1 MYRNTP
7 REHSQTL
14 TSVSA
19 RIHCTSPLTI
29 QVACKHSW
37 TLARSYNWLVNVL
50 NHITTRYQNIFS
62 NTFFKRNS
70 KRKIWRKN
78 GSISL
83 IMIKELNAK
92 MYRLVR
98 WCGRFT
104 WERIVQRGCPCR
116 DAENRDRENWE
127 HIVTWTT
134 RLRQLAGVGR
144 ASRRFAANSMTHA
157 RRTCARLYQENIV
170 KISVYNRPGDQ
181 ARRHECLF
189 RSARSEQRNSLF
201 VFLWTAPVTFHANY
215 INR

>member
-1 MYRNTP
+1 
-7 REHSQTL
+7 
-14 TSVSA
+14 
-19 RIHCTSPLTI
+19 
-29 QVACKHSW
+29 
-37 TLARSYNWLVNVL
+37 
-50 NHITTRYQNIFS
+50 
-62 NTFFKRNS
+62 
-70 KRKIWRKN
+70 
-78 GSISL
+78 
-83 IMIKELNAK
+83 MIKELNAK

-134 RLRQLAGVGR
+134 RLRQLAGVRR

-181 ARRHECLF
+181 ARRHEYLF